1 MEGGGKDKNGQ
12 KESFGQYMTRICGIT
27 LAVCIGLQFLDVP
40 DVVEQFAKRLIPYI
54 ILLFSLFVVL
64 PAALQLVWRNR
75 LTWHARYR
83 EWRLNMRSMSAPNR
97 QVGAQP
103 VEVFPALATQ
113 AVSAPSSQ
121 VALGKLHAP
130 YSLLPVNPKPHSMS
144 NLQIDG
150 AGQLI
155 SDALQLAGIPLEG
168 AVDIL
173 SVESGPTLQT
183 ISFQLPPK
191 VQLSKLISKK
201 EDIANHIGHHV
212 GFDVTSAPQ
221 FRSAAAFVVPQA
233 DRAFVYMRDMAAEL
247 MAFAE
252 EAALPVIF
260 GKDVRG
266 NPMIVD
272 LARMPHLLIAGA
284 TGSGKSVCIN
294 TIINSLLLTRSPNQL
309 RLLLI
314 DPKQV
319 EFTIYRGLPHLLVPP
334 VSDMRKAML
343 AFTKVIVE
351 MEQRYEKFAEAGVRN
366 LKTYNSKRPQEKL
379 PFIVVIIDEYAD
391 LMLVVGEE
399 VEDGVQ
405 RITQKA
411 RAAGIHL
418 ILGTQ
423 RPSVDVVTG
432 IIKANLPSRV
442 TFQLQS
448 LIDYRTV
455 LDRGAPPLLGFGDG
469 VCMLQGGSLQRFQSA
484 ATSVDD
490 NEATALIE
498 ELKTYWSNEPGD
510 KSEWSIKDDGQ
521 LVESFDDD
529 VANSNPPWETSEESD
544 KADRMDELPLEEGT
558 KPNRQHLSEYEQ
570 VLEIVKAHGGFSI
583 EVVQRELRISYAT
596 ATRHIETM
604 LKEGIIG
611 PYDKESK
618 MRPVIR
624 DAEEQTAHE
633 QAEMLNK
640 MKRYICEHR
649 TAKSSELR
657 EVFSMRKEKVLEY
670 MQLLVEEGFLH
681 QPENARAGYTI
692 AWSEELMQAYL
703 LEDE

>member
-1 MEGGGKDKNGQ
+1 
-12 KESFGQYMTRICGIT
+12 
-27 LAVCIGLQFLDVP
+27 
-40 DVVEQFAKRLIPYI
+40 
-54 ILLFSLFVVL
+54 
-64 PAALQLVWRNR
+64 
-75 LTWHARYR
+75 
-83 EWRLNMRSMSAPNR
+83 
-97 QVGAQP
+97 
-103 VEVFPALATQ
+103 
-113 AVSAPSSQ
+113 
-121 VALGKLHAP
+121 
-130 YSLLPVNPKPHSMS
+130 
-144 NLQIDG
+144 
-150 AGQLI
+150 
-155 SDALQLAGIPLEG
+155 
-168 AVDIL
+168 
-173 SVESGPTLQT
+173 
-183 ISFQLPPK
+183 
-191 VQLSKLISKK
+191 
-201 EDIANHIGHHV
+201 
-212 GFDVTSAPQ
+212 
-221 FRSAAAFVVPQA
+221 
-233 DRAFVYMRDMAAEL
+233 
-247 MAFAE
+247 
-252 EAALPVIF
+252 
-260 GKDVRG
+260 
-266 NPMIVD
+266 MIVD

-366 LKTYNSKRPQEKL
+366 LKAYNSKRPQEKL

-448 LIDYRTV
+448 AVDYRTV

-469 VCMLQGGSLQRFQSA
+469 VCISLQRFQSA

-521 LVESFDDD
+521 LEESFDDD
-529 VANSNPPWETSEESD
+529 IADSDPPWGTSEESD
-544 KADRMDELPLEEGT
+544 KADRMDERPTEEGT

-596 ATRHIETM
+596 ATR
-604 LKEGIIG
+604 
-611 PYDKESK
+611 
-618 MRPVIR
+618 RN
-624 DAEEQTAHE
+624 DAEGGNYRS
-633 QAEMLNK
+633 L
-640 MKRYICEHR
+640 
-649 TAKSSELR
+649 
-657 EVFSMRKEKVLEY
+657 
-670 MQLLVEEGFLH
+670 
-681 QPENARAGYTI
+681 
-692 AWSEELMQAYL
+692 
-703 LEDE
+703 